1 MPAKRIWMR
10 KLRKVLQLKHEGF
23 RHRDIARA
31 CRVSAGSVSRY
42 LDRARAAGLKWPLPE
57 DLDDG
62 TLEGRLF
69 SCPAPVPGPR
79 PRPDPV
85 HLHQELRRPG
95 VTLALLWQE
104 YRAVHPTGYS
114 YSQFCDIYRRWAKKL
129 KPSMRQ
135 VHRAGEKTFL
145 DYAGQH
151 PHLVDPK
158 SGEVIPVEL
167 FVGVLGASSYTY
179 AEATLSQ
186 QLPDWVGAHARMLMF
201 FGGSTEIWVPD
212 NLKSGVTG
220 ACRYEPEVNRTYQ
233 EMATHY
239 GAVVIPARVRRPKDK
254 AKVESA
260 VQVAERWILAVL
272 RDRTFFTLVEL
283 NAAIRE
289 LRDDLNRRPLQKLG
303 VSRRELFERLD
314 RPALKAL
321 PTDRYE
327 ISVWKTCRV
336 NIDYHVEVER
346 NVYSVPYQLAR
357 ESVEA
362 RLTTSMVEIFFKNKR
377 VASHQRRLGRG
388 GVSTQLAHMPRSH
401 RAHAEWTPSRLIRWA
416 EKAGPATGHLVAE
429 ILRRKR
435 HPEQGYRSCLGIMR
449 LGRRYGNDRLEA
461 ACARA
466 ARLGAFSYQNVKN
479 ILSAGLDR
487 LPLEDDGTALPQA
500 LAHDNIRGAT
510 YYVAAQE
517 DHEC

>member
-1 MPAKRIWMR
+1 MPAKRIPMR
-10 KLRKVLQLKHEGF
+10 DLRKVLQLKHEGL

-31 CRVSAGSVSRY
+31 CGMGAGTVWRY
-42 LDRARAAGLKWPLPE
+42 LARAQAAGLSWPLPE

-62 TLEGRLF
+62 VLEGRLF
-69 SCPAPVPGPR
+69 SHAAPVPGPR
-79 PRPDPV
+79 AKPDFI
-85 HLHQELRRPG
+85 HLHEEMRRPG
-95 VTLALLWQE
+95 VTLLLLWQE
-104 YRAVHPTGYS
+104 YRAIHPSGYC
-114 YSQFCDIYRRWAKKL
+114 YSQFCDIYRRWTKKL

-158 SGEVIPVEL
+158 SGEVIPLEL
-167 FVGVLGASSYTY
+167 FVGVLGASTYTY

-186 QLPDWVGAHARMLMF
+186 QLPDWVGAHARMLAY

-212 NLKSGVTG
+212 NLKSGVTRV
-220 ACRYEPEVNRTYQ
+220 CRYEPGVNRTYQ
-233 EMATHY
+233 DMAEHY

-260 VQVAERWILAVL
+260 VQVAERWILAAL
-272 RDRTFFTLVEL
+272 RDRTFFSLAEI
-283 NAAIRE
+283 NAAIRV
-289 LRDDLNRRPLQKLG
+289 LLDDLNSRPLQKLG

-314 RPALKAL
+314 RPALKPL
-321 PTDRYE
+321 PADRYE
-327 ISVWKTCRV
+327 MAVWKPCRV
-336 NIDYHVEVER
+336 NIDYHVEVEH
-346 NVYSVPYQLAR
+346 NVYSVPYQLIH

-362 RLTTSMVEIFFKNKR
+362 RLTASTLEVFFKNKR
-377 VASHQRRLGRG
+377 VAAHPRLHGRG
-388 GVSTQLAHMPRSH
+388 RASTHLAHMPRSH
-401 RAHAEWTPSRLIRWA
+401 RAHAEWTPSRLILWA
-416 EKAGPATGHLVAE
+416 EKTGPATGRLVGE

-435 HPEQGYRSCLGIMR
+435 HPEQGYRACLGIMR
-449 LGRRYGNDRLEA
+449 LGRRHGDDRLEA

-466 ARLGAFSYQNVKN
+466 TRLGAFSYQNVKN

-487 LPLEDDGTALPQA
+487 VPMEDNGTAAPQG

-517 DHEC
+517 EDAC

>member
-1 MPAKRIWMR
+1 MPAKRLLMR

-23 RHRDIARA
+23 RHRDIGRA
-31 CRVSAGSVSRY
+31 CGMSAGSVSRY
-42 LDRARAAGLKWPLPE
+42 LDRARAAGLTWPLPD

-62 TLEGRLF
+62 TLESRVF
-69 SCPAPVPGPR
+69 SCPGPDHR
-79 PRPDPV
+79 PRPDLV

-104 YRAVHPTGYS
+104 YRAVHAAGYS
-114 YSQFCDIYRRWAKKL
+114 YSQFCEIYRRWTKKL
-129 KPSMRQ
+129 TPSMRQ
-135 VHRAGEKTFL
+135 VHRAGENTFL
-145 DYAGQH
+145 DYAGQR
-151 PHLVDPK
+151 PRLIDPK
-158 SGEVIPVEL
+158 SGEVVPVEL

-179 AEATLSQ
+179 AEATMSQ
-186 QLPDWVGAHARMLMF
+186 KLPDWIGAHTRMLTF

-212 NLKSGVTG
+212 NLKSGITL
-220 ACRYEPEVNRTYQ
+220 ACRYEPGVNRTYQ
-233 EMATHY
+233 EMASHH
-239 GAVVIPARVRRPKDK
+239 GAVVVPARARRPKDK

-260 VQVAERWILAVL
+260 VLVAERWILAAL
-272 RDRTFFTLVEL
+272 RDRTFFTLGAL

-289 LRDDLNRRPLQKLG
+289 LLDALNRRPMQKLG

-314 RPALKAL
+314 RPALKPL
-321 PTDRYE
+321 PADRYE
-327 ISVWKTCRV
+327 MATWKTCRV

-346 NVYSVPYQLAR
+346 NVYSVPYQLVR

-362 RLTTSMVEIFFKNKR
+362 RLTTSMVEVFFKNKR
-377 VASHQRRLGRG
+377 VASHRRALGRG
-388 GVSTQLAHMPRSH
+388 RVSTQLAHMPRSH

-416 EKAGPATGHLVAE
+416 EKTGPATGHLVAE
-429 ILRRKR
+429 ILRHKV

-449 LGRRYGNDRLEA
+449 LGRRYGDARLEA
-461 ACARA
+461 ASARA
-466 ARLGAFSYQNVKN
+466 TRLGAFTYQTVKN

-487 LPLEDDGTALPQA
+487 VALEDDGSAPAQG

-510 YYVAAQE
+510 YYVARQE